1 MKTATVKEQ
10 HDYKATVEN
19 TSVED
24 ILIAP
29 LDASWR
35 LITNNFLQLT

>member
-1 MKTATVKEQ
+1 MKTDTVQEQ

-24 ILIAP
+24 TLYFSV
-29 LDASWR
+29 LEM
-35 LITNNFLQLT
+35 NYQ